1 MLFVAGTFKAAY
13 CPSVSGCRAVVEF
26 EELYNG
32 GHAIDV
38 YDIAY
43 TLNVE
48 TTSGKPVW
56 LVGNSR
62 SLKYALLKYQVNVQA
77 VSEKVHSVRL
87 FIYFRIT
94 YW

>member
-1 MLFVAGTFKAAY
+1 MLFVVGTFKAAY

-38 YDIAY
+38 YDTAY

-56 LVGNSR
+56 LVGNSI
-62 SLKYALLKYQVNVQA
+62 A
-77 VSEKVHSVRL
+77 KVRFVKVPGKFTICQLEVHLYGYFL
-87 FIYFRIT
+87 F
-94 YW
+94 

>member
-1 MLFVAGTFKAAY
+1 MFIVGTFKAAY

-56 LVGNSR
+56 LVGNLNHWST
-62 SLKYALLKYQVNVQA
+62 LKYQVNYRLSARSTA
-77 VSEKVHSVRL
+77 VRFYL
-87 FIYFRIT
+87 F
-94 YW
+94 

>member
-1 MLFVAGTFKAAY
+1 MLFVVGTFKAAY

-62 SLKYALLKYQVNVQA
+62 
-77 VSEKVHSVRL
+77 H
-87 FIYFRIT
+87 
-94 YW
+94 